1 MNCKNPKDIS
11 KSGNINAELKEI
23 KKVQKEADSYL
34 SMWSNTCADF
44 LTIICC

>member
-1 MNCKNPKDIS
+1 MNIMQIVS
-11 KSGNINAELKEI
+11 VEGNISLELKEI
-23 KKVQKEADSYL
+23 KKMQKVTESYW